1 MTSCHR
7 YYQQGHPDN
16 WPWLVVKTTVC
27 LGVVKTT
34 SALLGAVG
42 CFIVVKTTD
51 WFLLTGVQAGAG
63 PKNRKELYFFNVE
76 SMLYY

>member
-1 MTSCHR
+1 M
-7 YYQQGHPDN
+7 
-16 WPWLVVKTTVC
+16 KTTVC

-42 CFIVVKTTD
+42 CFVVVKTTD
-51 WFLLTGVQAGAG
+51 WFLQTEVQAGAG
-63 PKNRKELYFFNVE
+63 PKNRKELDYDE